1 MLPSLQEITPLPLS
15 RVYSPLIAPPLS
27 LTVYSGSQL
36 GRGRARICSSPAPPS
51 RVFYPPLCPIIAE
64 RLQRYASSA
73 LANFHGPYL
82 PQIFRTKTKS
92 FQSPWIRPNSSYPA
106 LTGVL
111 ERGRIRFFTDFV
123 EKKQGSTL
131 RGYPVSVSPFNP
143 TGKLSTDL
151 GGWQA

>member
-1 MLPSLQEITPLPLS
+1 M
-15 RVYSPLIAPPLS
+15 
-27 LTVYSGSQL
+27 
-36 GRGRARICSSPAPPS
+36 
-51 RVFYPPLCPIIAE
+51 CPIIAE

-82 PQIFRTKTKS
+82 PQIFLTKTKS